1 MATASDSE
9 VGFTHRPTTESEG
22 GWRIVWGLVLIVAG
36 VLAVMMPAVAALAT
50 AVVFAGLLIVSGV
63 GEIAYALQTRRSDG
77 FGWKLAAGILTL
89 VLGIAVLL
97 LPAAG
102 VASLALLVG
111 AILLVGGIIRTALA
125 WRLRPRRGWGWVLF
139 DGLLSIVLAI
149 LIAIGWPQSSLPIIG
164 LLTGFSLISAGIWR
178 ILLAP
183 RQAD

>member
-1 MATASDSE
+1 
-9 VGFTHRPTTESEG
+9 
-22 GWRIVWGLVLIVAG
+22 
-36 VLAVMMPAVAALAT
+36 
-50 AVVFAGLLIVSGV
+50 
-63 GEIAYALQTRRSDG
+63 
-77 FGWKLAAGILTL
+77 